1 LHFYYYFFYVEVVVA
16 PSFREDATY
25 YRQSAIGNRELL
37 FGEHTDYIPVS
48 EENFPPRTKLCV
60 FRMKPA
66 VVPGKLK
73 FKSSGGGGG
82 SSSSNVSKAAKGPPV
97 AVPTGESVLKKRKIE
112 EQQETEE
119 TEASHTA
126 ETKVHLTE
134 AQKRFKQRQQ
144 EREKTEAKKYATS
157 NFRDRVDE
165 FNQKLSKLTE
175 HNDIPRVSAAGNG

>member
-1 LHFYYYFFYVEVVVA
+1 
-16 PSFREDATY
+16 
-25 YRQSAIGNRELL
+25 
-37 FGEHTDYIPVS
+37 
-48 EENFPPRTKLCV
+48 
-60 FRMKPA
+60 MKAA

-73 FKSSGGGGG
+73 FKSSGSGGG
-82 SSSSNVSKAAKGPPV
+82 SSSVSKAAKGPPV
-97 AVPTGESVLKKRKIE
+97 AVPTGESVLKKRKID

-119 TEASHTA
+119 IPPVSTA